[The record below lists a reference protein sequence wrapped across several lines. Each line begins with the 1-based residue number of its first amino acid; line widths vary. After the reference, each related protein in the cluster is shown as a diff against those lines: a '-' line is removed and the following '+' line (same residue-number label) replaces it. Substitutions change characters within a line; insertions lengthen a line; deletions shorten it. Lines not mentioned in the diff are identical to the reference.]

1 MKNVIVTV
9 EKSENNYSACIETL
23 WGCVT
28 TGKTMSELK
37 RNMYE
42 AVEFHLEGMVEDG
55 IAIPEPFNEEYQ
67 LVFRFDTECL
77 LTHYK
82 GIFTNSALE
91 RMTGINQRQLQRYA
105 SGRSRPMKPQQMKI
119 QKALHRLGGFG
130 CLIMLFSISIHLIPK
145 LFPHSIAFIETS

>member
-23 WGCVT
+23 LGCVT
-28 TGKTMSELK
+28 TGKTMNELK

-55 IAIPEPFNEEYQ
+55 DDIPEQFNGEYR
-67 LVFRFDTECL
+67 LVFRFDTKNL
-77 LTHYK
+77 LSHYK

-91 RMTGINQRQLQRYA
+91 RLTGINQRQLQRYA
-105 SGRSRPMKPQQMKI
+105 SGKTRPMRPQQMKI
-119 QKALHRLGGFG
+119 QKALHRLGKE
-130 CLIMLFSISIHLIPK
+130 LLEVEI
-145 LFPHSIAFIETS
+145 